1 MIACYYR
8 HHCLEEGNIK
18 FIEPKDIIS
27 KMEKRGFIGSH
38 YGLDENIGHGLS
50 THCI

>member
-1 MIACYYR
+1 MIVCYCS
-8 HHCLEEGNIK
+8 HHCLEERNTK

-27 KMEKRGFIGSH
+27 KMEKRGFTGSH
-38 YGLDENIGHGLS
+38 YGLDENIGHGLN